1 MALLSWLVYV
11 KPVNIKAMVKVCND
25 YYMIDALAGGEVI
38 RKRKYRRENTMIG
51 YKWYD
56 YNGVEVT
63 DPIEIS
69 RLDGLATKH
78 QRVDEAYDDH
88 AVFMSSTNYVN
99 SVSGIP
105 MDKHMVVVEWRPDS
119 EQCFVTMAHDEGL
132 DGDSYYI
139 VIINTGDKQA
149 TIYTPVDPEDPKDG
163 TSRAVDGDNVSVG
176 GSYVS
181 ISPKQVER
189 IRATFRDGKWYYEL
203 VTKTYPSNT
212 GGIKIGDVDFV
223 TFRYL
228 WESSSGRDL
237 DTMTEALN
245 SNVPT
250 IDNLAVGWS
259 GPGNGDSSVREVLK
273 WGGDNTGSGKEC
285 VWMSVKDLRAKY
297 YDILPEETYF
307 MAYATWFGSKGTG
320 KCSFELV
327 GYKGGTMSQDGYN
340 FINTGGSVVYQ
351 NTYDFICNTSK
362 GASTYKTSYQKVA
375 RITYNKL
382 TNEVYMSI
390 GDAIDQEDNYDKLER
405 EINNIKERLSDVESE
420 LAVVRRIAEG
430 KNAAYIF
437 DTVDAMNE
445 WLAVPE
451 NTAKLRVGDSFWIRE
466 QEVPD
471 YWWDGTQALEQEGP
485 KVDLSPY
492 YTKDEINDIVNN
504 INQKIEN
511 KSTSIIF
518 DTYIQMKSFVDDP
531 TNADKLKE
539 GTILLIRE
547 KNVPD
552 YYYDG
557 AGIVKMEADV
567 EQCLYVT
574 LANKPTESTI
584 SYTQDREVT
593 NFAPG
598 AIARWVDADGNDVF
612 YKLVEIVGGKAK
624 WITLIDT
631 RYGNVTL
638 QSTYDKNYEIVNIVS
653 GSRLQAIN
661 SEKNDIKFVNSAAGN
676 VTVVLNGTVSG
687 GAKKLVSML
696 AVNEVVLTPGAAVS
710 FTRNG
715 DEFVLTELFGV
726 TIFPD
731 LADANR
737 EGEWVMSVGVTG
749 IPILMEVKEM
759 RKWDESIT
767 KELTI
772 DELNE
777 KFPNVDIGF
786 AVVCKTIN
794 KVYEMVNGYK
804 EWMSYDITS
813 IS

>member
-69 RLDGLATKH
+69 RLDGLAIKH

-88 AVFMSSTNYVN
+88 AIFMSSTNYVN

-119 EQCFVTMAHDEGL
+119 EQGFVTMAHDEGL

-139 VIINTGDKQA
+139 VVINAGDKQA

-189 IRATFRDGKWYYEL
+189 IRVTFRDGKWYYEL

-351 NTYDFICNTSK
+351 NTYDFVCHTSK
-362 GASTYKTSYQKVA
+362 GSSTYKTSYEKVA
-375 RITYNKL
+375 RVTYNKL

-420 LAVVRRIAEG
+420 L
-430 KNAAYIF
+430 
-437 DTVDAMNE
+437 
-445 WLAVPE
+445 
-451 NTAKLRVGDSFWIRE
+451 
-466 QEVPD
+466 
-471 YWWDGTQALEQEGP
+471 
-485 KVDLSPY
+485 
-492 YTKDEINDIVNN
+492 
-504 INQKIEN
+504 
-511 KSTSIIF
+511 
-518 DTYIQMKSFVDDP
+518 
-531 TNADKLKE
+531 
-539 GTILLIRE
+539 
-547 KNVPD
+547 
-552 YYYDG
+552 
-557 AGIVKMEADV
+557 VKMEAYV

-574 LANKPTESTI
+574 LTNKPTESTI

-661 SEKNDIKFVNSAAGN
+661 SEKNDIKFVNSATGN

-737 EGEWVMSVGVTG
+737 EGEWVMSVGATG
-749 IPILMEVKEM
+749 KPILMEVKEM

-804 EWMSYDITS
+804 EWVSYDITS

>member
-1 MALLSWLVYV
+1 
-11 KPVNIKAMVKVCND
+11 
-25 YYMIDALAGGEVI
+25 
-38 RKRKYRRENTMIG
+38 
-51 YKWYD
+51 
-56 YNGVEVT
+56 
-63 DPIEIS
+63 
-69 RLDGLATKH
+69 
-78 QRVDEAYDDH
+78 
-88 AVFMSSTNYVN
+88 
-99 SVSGIP
+99 
-105 MDKHMVVVEWRPDS
+105 
-119 EQCFVTMAHDEGL
+119 
-132 DGDSYYI
+132 
-139 VIINTGDKQA
+139 
-149 TIYTPVDPEDPKDG
+149 
-163 TSRAVDGDNVSVG
+163 
-176 GSYVS
+176 
-181 ISPKQVER
+181 
-189 IRATFRDGKWYYEL
+189 
-203 VTKTYPSNT
+203 
-212 GGIKIGDVDFV
+212 
-223 TFRYL
+223 
-228 WESSSGRDL
+228 
-237 DTMTEALN
+237 
-245 SNVPT
+245 
-250 IDNLAVGWS
+250 
-259 GPGNGDSSVREVLK
+259 
-273 WGGDNTGSGKEC
+273 
-285 VWMSVKDLRAKY
+285 MSVKDLRAKY

-351 NTYDFICNTSK
+351 NTYDFVCHTSK
-362 GASTYKTSYQKVA
+362 GSSTYKTSYEKVA
-375 RITYNKL
+375 RVTYNKL

-420 LAVVRRIAEG
+420 LAVV
-430 KNAAYIF
+430 
-437 DTVDAMNE
+437 
-445 WLAVPE
+445 
-451 NTAKLRVGDSFWIRE
+451 
-466 QEVPD
+466 
-471 YWWDGTQALEQEGP
+471 
-485 KVDLSPY
+485 
-492 YTKDEINDIVNN
+492 
-504 INQKIEN
+504 
-511 KSTSIIF
+511 
-518 DTYIQMKSFVDDP
+518 
-531 TNADKLKE
+531 
-539 GTILLIRE
+539 
-547 KNVPD
+547 
-552 YYYDG
+552 
-557 AGIVKMEADV
+557 
-567 EQCLYVT
+567 EQCLYIT

-598 AIARWVDADGNDVF
+598 AIARWIDADGNNVF

-631 RYGNVTL
+631 KYGNVTL

-661 SEKNDIKFVNSAAGN
+661 SEKNDIKFVNSATGN

-737 EGEWVMSVGVTG
+737 EGEWVMSVGATG
-749 IPILMEVKEM
+749 KPILMEVKEM

-804 EWMSYDITS
+804 EWVSYDITS

>member
-1 MALLSWLVYV
+1 
-11 KPVNIKAMVKVCND
+11 MVKVCND
-25 YYMIDALAGGEVI
+25 YFMIDALAGGQVV

-88 AVFMSSTNYVN
+88 AIFMSSTNYVN

-119 EQCFVTMAHDEGL
+119 EQGFVTMAHDEGL

-139 VIINTGDKQA
+139 VVINAGDKQA
-149 TIYTPVDPEDPKDG
+149 AIYTPVDPEDPKDG

-189 IRATFRDGKWYYEL
+189 IRVTFRDGKWYYEL

-420 LAVVRRIAEG
+420 LAVVRRI
-430 KNAAYIF
+430 
-437 DTVDAMNE
+437 
-445 WLAVPE
+445 
-451 NTAKLRVGDSFWIRE
+451 
-466 QEVPD
+466 
-471 YWWDGTQALEQEGP
+471 
-485 KVDLSPY
+485 
-492 YTKDEINDIVNN
+492 
-504 INQKIEN
+504 
-511 KSTSIIF
+511 
-518 DTYIQMKSFVDDP
+518 
-531 TNADKLKE
+531 
-539 GTILLIRE
+539 
-547 KNVPD
+547 
-552 YYYDG
+552 
-557 AGIVKMEADV
+557 V

-574 LANKPTESTI
+574 LTNKPTESTI

-598 AIARWVDADGNDVF
+598 AIARWVDADGNNVF

-661 SEKNDIKFVNSAAGN
+661 SDKDEIKFVNSATGN
-676 VTVVLNGTVSG
+676 VAVVFNATVSG
-687 GAKKLVSML
+687 GAKKLTSLL
-696 AVNEVVLTPGAAVS
+696 AVNEVVLTPGAAAS
-710 FTRNG
+710 FTRTG
-715 DEFVLTELFGV
+715 ETFTLSDLFGV

-731 LADANR
+731 LADSNR

-749 IPILMEVKEM
+749 KPILMEVKEM
-759 RKWDESIT
+759 RKWDESIVR
-767 KELTI
+767 ELTI

-804 EWMSYDITS
+804 EWVSYDITS
-813 IS
+813 IN

>member
-1 MALLSWLVYV
+1 
-11 KPVNIKAMVKVCND
+11 MVKVCND
-25 YYMIDALAGGEVI
+25 YFMIDALAGGQVV

-88 AVFMSSTNYVN
+88 AIFISSTNYVN

-119 EQCFVTMAHDEGL
+119 EQGFVTMAHDEGL

-139 VIINTGDKQA
+139 VVINAGDKQA

-273 WGGDNTGSGKEC
+273 WGGDNTGPGKEC

-351 NTYDFICNTSK
+351 NTYDFVCHTSK
-362 GASTYKTSYQKVA
+362 GSSTYKTSYEKVA
-375 RITYNKL
+375 RVTYNKL

-405 EINNIKERLSDVESE
+405 EINNIKKRLSD
-420 LAVVRRIAEG
+420 
-430 KNAAYIF
+430 
-437 DTVDAMNE
+437 
-445 WLAVPE
+445 
-451 NTAKLRVGDSFWIRE
+451 
-466 QEVPD
+466 
-471 YWWDGTQALEQEGP
+471 
-485 KVDLSPY
+485 
-492 YTKDEINDIVNN
+492 
-504 INQKIEN
+504 
-511 KSTSIIF
+511 
-518 DTYIQMKSFVDDP
+518 
-531 TNADKLKE
+531 
-539 GTILLIRE
+539 
-547 KNVPD
+547 
-552 YYYDG
+552 
-557 AGIVKMEADV
+557 MEADI

-593 NFAPG
+593 NFTPG

-631 RYGNVTL
+631 KYGNVTL

-661 SEKNDIKFVNSAAGN
+661 SEKNDIKFVNSATGN

-737 EGEWVMSVGVTG
+737 EGEWVMSVGITG
-749 IPILMEVKEM
+749 KPILMEVKEM

-767 KELTI
+767 KDLTI

-804 EWMSYDITS
+804 EWVSYDITS

>member
-1 MALLSWLVYV
+1 M
-11 KPVNIKAMVKVCND
+11 AMVKVCND
-25 YYMIDALAGGEVI
+25 YFMIDALAGGQVI

-56 YNGVEVT
+56 YNGVEVS
-63 DPIEIS
+63 DPTEIS

-88 AVFMSSTNYVN
+88 AIFMSSTNYVN

-105 MDKHMVVVEWRPDS
+105 MDKYMVVVEWRPDS
-119 EQCFVTMAHDEGL
+119 EQGFVTMAHDEGL

-163 TSRAVDGDNVSVG
+163 TSRAVDDDNVSVG

-189 IRATFRDGKWYYEL
+189 IRVTFRDGKWYYEL

-212 GGIKIGDVDFV
+212 GGVKIGDVDFV

-297 YDILPEETYF
+297 YDVLPEETYF

-351 NTYDFICNTSK
+351 NTYDFVCHTSK
-362 GASTYKTSYQKVA
+362 GSSTYKTSYEKVA
-375 RITYNKL
+375 RVTYNKL

-420 LAVVRRIAEG
+420 LAVV
-430 KNAAYIF
+430 
-437 DTVDAMNE
+437 
-445 WLAVPE
+445 
-451 NTAKLRVGDSFWIRE
+451 
-466 QEVPD
+466 
-471 YWWDGTQALEQEGP
+471 
-485 KVDLSPY
+485 
-492 YTKDEINDIVNN
+492 
-504 INQKIEN
+504 
-511 KSTSIIF
+511 
-518 DTYIQMKSFVDDP
+518 
-531 TNADKLKE
+531 
-539 GTILLIRE
+539 
-547 KNVPD
+547 
-552 YYYDG
+552 
-557 AGIVKMEADV
+557 
-567 EQCLYVT
+567 EQCLYIT

-598 AIARWVDADGNDVF
+598 AIARWIDADGNNVF

-631 RYGNVTL
+631 KYGNVTL

-661 SEKNDIKFVNSAAGN
+661 SEKNDIKFVNSATGN

-737 EGEWVMSVGVTG
+737 EGEWVMSVGATG
-749 IPILMEVKEM
+749 KPILMEVKEM

-804 EWMSYDITS
+804 EWVSYDITS

>member
-1 MALLSWLVYV
+1 
-11 KPVNIKAMVKVCND
+11 MVKVCND

-88 AVFMSSTNYVN
+88 AIFMSSTNYVN

-119 EQCFVTMAHDEGL
+119 EQGFVTMAHNEGL

-139 VIINTGDKQA
+139 VVINAGDKQA

-189 IRATFRDGKWYYEL
+189 IRVTFRDGKWYYEL

-212 GGIKIGDVDFV
+212 GGVKIGDVDFV

-297 YDILPEETYF
+297 YDVLPEETYF

-351 NTYDFICNTSK
+351 NTYDFVCNTHK
-362 GASTYKTSYQKVA
+362 GAGSYKTSYEKVA

-382 TNEVYMSI
+382 INEVYMSI
-390 GDAIDQEDNYDKLER
+390 GEAIDQEDDYDKLER
-405 EINNIKERLSDVESE
+405 EVDNIKKRLD
-420 LAVVRRIAEG
+420 
-430 KNAAYIF
+430 
-437 DTVDAMNE
+437 
-445 WLAVPE
+445 
-451 NTAKLRVGDSFWIRE
+451 
-466 QEVPD
+466 
-471 YWWDGTQALEQEGP
+471 
-485 KVDLSPY
+485 
-492 YTKDEINDIVNN
+492 DI
-504 INQKIEN
+504 
-511 KSTSIIF
+511 
-518 DTYIQMKSFVDDP
+518 
-531 TNADKLKE
+531 
-539 GTILLIRE
+539 
-547 KNVPD
+547 
-552 YYYDG
+552 
-557 AGIVKMEADV
+557 EADV
-567 EQCLYVT
+567 EQCLYIT

-598 AIARWVDADGNDVF
+598 AIARWIDADGNNVF

-631 RYGNVTL
+631 KYGNVTL

-661 SEKNDIKFVNSAAGN
+661 SEKNDIKFVNSATGN

-737 EGEWVMSVGVTG
+737 EGEWVMSVGVNG
-749 IPILMEVKEM
+749 KPILMEVKEM

-804 EWMSYDITS
+804 EWVSYDITS

>member
-1 MALLSWLVYV
+1 MSNLLIRDV
-11 KPVNIKAMVKVCND
+11 MVRTCND
-25 YYMIDALAGGEVI
+25 YYMIDAMAGGEVI

-56 YNGVEVT
+56 YNGVEVI

-78 QRVDEAYDDH
+78 QRVDEAYDDY
-88 AVFMSSTNYVN
+88 AEFMSSTNYVN

-119 EQCFVTMAHDEGL
+119 EQGFVTMAHDEGL

-139 VIINTGDKQA
+139 VVINTGDKQA
-149 TIYTPVDPEDPKDG
+149 TIYTPVDPEEPKEG
-163 TSRAVDGDNVSVG
+163 ATRAEDDVSVSVG

-181 ISPKQVER
+181 ISPRQVER
-189 IRATFRDGKWYYEL
+189 IRVTFRGGKWYYEL

-228 WESSSGRDL
+228 WDESSGRDL

-250 IDNLAVGWS
+250 IDNLGVGFA
-259 GPGNGDSSVREVLK
+259 GPGNNDDHVRSVLK

-285 VWMSVKDLRAKY
+285 VWMSVKDLRAQY
-297 YDILPEETYF
+297 YDILPEETQF
-307 MAYATWFGSKGTG
+307 IAYSTWFGSKGTG

-405 EINNIKERLSDVESE
+405 EINNIKERLSDVE
-420 LAVVRRIAEG
+420 
-430 KNAAYIF
+430 
-437 DTVDAMNE
+437 
-445 WLAVPE
+445 
-451 NTAKLRVGDSFWIRE
+451 
-466 QEVPD
+466 
-471 YWWDGTQALEQEGP
+471 
-485 KVDLSPY
+485 
-492 YTKDEINDIVNN
+492 
-504 INQKIEN
+504 
-511 KSTSIIF
+511 
-518 DTYIQMKSFVDDP
+518 
-531 TNADKLKE
+531 
-539 GTILLIRE
+539 
-547 KNVPD
+547 
-552 YYYDG
+552 
-557 AGIVKMEADV
+557 ADV

-631 RYGNVTL
+631 KYGNVTL

-661 SEKNDIKFVNSAAGN
+661 SEKNEIKFVNSATGN
-676 VTVVLNGTVSG
+676 VTVVFNATVSG
-687 GAKKLVSML
+687 GAKKLTSLL
-696 AVNEVVLTPGAAVS
+696 AVNEVVLTPGAAAS
-710 FTRNG
+710 FTRTG
-715 DEFVLTELFGV
+715 ETFTLSDLFGV

-731 LADANR
+731 LAGSNR

-749 IPILMEVKEM
+749 KPILMEVKEM
-759 RKWDESIT
+759 RKWDESIVR
-767 KELTI
+767 ELTI

-804 EWMSYDITS
+804 EWVSYDITS

>member
-1 MALLSWLVYV
+1 M
-11 KPVNIKAMVKVCND
+11 AMVKVCND
-25 YYMIDALAGGEVI
+25 YFMIDALAGGEVI

-119 EQCFVTMAHDEGL
+119 EQGFVTMAHNEGL

-163 TSRAVDGDNVSVG
+163 TSRAVDSDNISVG

-189 IRATFRDGKWYYEL
+189 IRVTFRDGKWYYEL

-212 GGIKIGDVDFV
+212 GGIKIGDVDYV

-485 KVDLSPY
+485 KVDLS
-492 YTKDEINDIVNN
+492 
-504 INQKIEN
+504 
-511 KSTSIIF
+511 
-518 DTYIQMKSFVDDP
+518 
-531 TNADKLKE
+531 
-539 GTILLIRE
+539 
-547 KNVPD
+547 
-552 YYYDG
+552 
-557 AGIVKMEADV
+557 
-567 EQCLYVT
+567 
-574 LANKPTESTI
+574 
-584 SYTQDREVT
+584 SY
-593 NFAPG
+593 
-598 AIARWVDADGNDVF
+598 
-612 YKLVEIVGGKAK
+612 
-624 WITLIDT
+624 
-631 RYGNVTL
+631 
-638 QSTYDKNYEIVNIVS
+638 
-653 GSRLQAIN
+653 
-661 SEKNDIKFVNSAAGN
+661 
-676 VTVVLNGTVSG
+676 
-687 GAKKLVSML
+687 
-696 AVNEVVLTPGAAVS
+696 
-710 FTRNG
+710 
-715 DEFVLTELFGV
+715 
-726 TIFPD
+726 
-731 LADANR
+731 
-737 EGEWVMSVGVTG
+737 
-749 IPILMEVKEM
+749 
-759 RKWDESIT
+759 
-767 KELTI
+767 
-772 DELNE
+772 
-777 KFPNVDIGF
+777 
-786 AVVCKTIN
+786 
-794 KVYEMVNGYK
+794 
-804 EWMSYDITS
+804 
-813 IS
+813 

>member
-11 KPVNIKAMVKVCND
+11 KPVNIKVMVKVCND

-88 AVFMSSTNYVN
+88 AIFMSSTNYVN

-119 EQCFVTMAHDEGL
+119 EQGFVTMAHNEGL

-139 VIINTGDKQA
+139 VVINAGDKQA

-307 MAYATWFGSKGTG
+307 MTYATWFGSKGTG

-351 NTYDFICNTSK
+351 NTYDFVCHTSK
-362 GASTYKTSYQKVA
+362 GSSTYKTSYEKVA
-375 RITYNKL
+375 RVTYNKL

-405 EINNIKERLSDVESE
+405 EINNIKERLSDV
-420 LAVVRRIAEG
+420 
-430 KNAAYIF
+430 
-437 DTVDAMNE
+437 
-445 WLAVPE
+445 
-451 NTAKLRVGDSFWIRE
+451 
-466 QEVPD
+466 
-471 YWWDGTQALEQEGP
+471 
-485 KVDLSPY
+485 
-492 YTKDEINDIVNN
+492 
-504 INQKIEN
+504 
-511 KSTSIIF
+511 
-518 DTYIQMKSFVDDP
+518 
-531 TNADKLKE
+531 
-539 GTILLIRE
+539 
-547 KNVPD
+547 
-552 YYYDG
+552 
-557 AGIVKMEADV
+557 EADV

-631 RYGNVTL
+631 KYGNVTL

-661 SEKNDIKFVNSAAGN
+661 SDKDEIKFVNSATDN
-676 VTVVLNGTVSG
+676 VTVVFNATVSG
-687 GAKKLVSML
+687 GAKKLTSLL
-696 AVNEVVLTPGAAVS
+696 AVNEVVLTPGAAAS
-710 FTRNG
+710 FTRTG
-715 DEFVLTELFGV
+715 ETFTLSDLFGV

-731 LADANR
+731 LADSNR

-749 IPILMEVKEM
+749 KPILMEVKEM

-804 EWMSYDITS
+804 EWVSYDITS
-813 IS
+813 IN

>member
-1 MALLSWLVYV
+1 
-11 KPVNIKAMVKVCND
+11 MVKVCND
-25 YYMIDALAGGEVI
+25 YFMIDALAGGQVV

-88 AVFMSSTNYVN
+88 AIFMSSTNYVN

-119 EQCFVTMAHDEGL
+119 EQGFVTMAHDEGL

-139 VIINTGDKQA
+139 VVINAGDKQA

-273 WGGDNTGSGKEC
+273 WGGDNTGSCKEC

-351 NTYDFICNTSK
+351 NTYDFVCHTSK
-362 GASTYKTSYQKVA
+362 GSSTYKTSYEKVA
-375 RITYNKL
+375 RVTYNKL

-405 EINNIKERLSDVESE
+405 EINNIKER
-420 LAVVRRIAEG
+420 
-430 KNAAYIF
+430 
-437 DTVDAMNE
+437 
-445 WLAVPE
+445 
-451 NTAKLRVGDSFWIRE
+451 
-466 QEVPD
+466 
-471 YWWDGTQALEQEGP
+471 
-485 KVDLSPY
+485 
-492 YTKDEINDIVNN
+492 
-504 INQKIEN
+504 
-511 KSTSIIF
+511 
-518 DTYIQMKSFVDDP
+518 
-531 TNADKLKE
+531 
-539 GTILLIRE
+539 
-547 KNVPD
+547 
-552 YYYDG
+552 
-557 AGIVKMEADV
+557 IVKMEADV
-567 EQCLYVT
+567 QQCLYVT

-631 RYGNVTL
+631 KYGNVTL

-661 SEKNDIKFVNSAAGN
+661 SEKNDIKFVNSATGN

-687 GAKKLVSML
+687 RAKKLVSML

-737 EGEWVMSVGVTG
+737 EGEWVMSVGITG
-749 IPILMEVKEM
+749 KPILMEVKEM

-804 EWMSYDITS
+804 EWVSYDITS

>member
-1 MALLSWLVYV
+1 
-11 KPVNIKAMVKVCND
+11 MVKVCND
-25 YYMIDALAGGEVI
+25 YFMIDALAGGQVV

-88 AVFMSSTNYVN
+88 AIFMSSTNYVN

-119 EQCFVTMAHDEGL
+119 EQGFVTMAHDEGL

-139 VIINTGDKQA
+139 VVINAGDKQA
-149 TIYTPVDPEDPKDG
+149 TIYTPVAPEDPKDG

-212 GGIKIGDVDFV
+212 GGIKIGDVDYV

-228 WESSSGRDL
+228 WDESSGRDL

-250 IDNLAVGWS
+250 IDNLGVGYN
-259 GPGNGDSSVREVLK
+259 GPGNGDESVRSVLK

-285 VWMSVKDLRAKY
+285 VWMSVKDLRAQY
-297 YDILPEETYF
+297 YSTLPDETRF
-307 MAYATWFGSKGTG
+307 MAYATWFASIGTG

-351 NTYDFICNTSK
+351 NTYDFVCHTSK
-362 GASTYKTSYQKVA
+362 GSSTYKTSYEKVA
-375 RITYNKL
+375 RVTYNKL

-405 EINNIKERLSDVESE
+405 EINNIKER
-420 LAVVRRIAEG
+420 
-430 KNAAYIF
+430 
-437 DTVDAMNE
+437 
-445 WLAVPE
+445 
-451 NTAKLRVGDSFWIRE
+451 
-466 QEVPD
+466 
-471 YWWDGTQALEQEGP
+471 
-485 KVDLSPY
+485 
-492 YTKDEINDIVNN
+492 
-504 INQKIEN
+504 
-511 KSTSIIF
+511 
-518 DTYIQMKSFVDDP
+518 
-531 TNADKLKE
+531 
-539 GTILLIRE
+539 
-547 KNVPD
+547 
-552 YYYDG
+552 
-557 AGIVKMEADV
+557 IVKMEADIQ
-567 EQCLYVT
+567 QCLYVT

-593 NFAPG
+593 NFVPG

-631 RYGNVTL
+631 KYGNVTL

-661 SEKNDIKFVNSAAGN
+661 SEKNDIKFVNSATGN

-687 GAKKLVSML
+687 GAKKLTSLL

-737 EGEWVMSVGVTG
+737 EGEWVMSVGITG
-749 IPILMEVKEM
+749 KPILMEVKEM

-804 EWMSYDITS
+804 EWVSYDITS
-813 IS
+813 IN

>member
-11 KPVNIKAMVKVCND
+11 KPVNIKVMVKVCND

-88 AVFMSSTNYVN
+88 AIFMSSTNYVN

-119 EQCFVTMAHDEGL
+119 EQGFVTMAHNEGL

-139 VIINTGDKQA
+139 VVINAGDKQA

-212 GGIKIGDVDFV
+212 GGIKIGDVDYV

-228 WESSSGRDL
+228 WDESSGRDL

-250 IDNLAVGWS
+250 IDNLGVGYN
-259 GPGNGDSSVREVLK
+259 GPGNDDESVRSVLK
-273 WGGDNTGSGKEC
+273 WGGDNTGPGKEC
-285 VWMSVKDLRAKY
+285 VWMSVKDLRAQY
-297 YDILPEETYF
+297 YSTLPDETQF
-307 MAYATWFGSKGTG
+307 MAYATWFASIGTG

-351 NTYDFICNTSK
+351 NTYDFVCHTSK
-362 GASTYKTSYQKVA
+362 GSSTYKTSYEKVA
-375 RITYNKL
+375 RVTYNKL

-405 EINNIKERLSDVESE
+405 EINNIKER
-420 LAVVRRIAEG
+420 
-430 KNAAYIF
+430 
-437 DTVDAMNE
+437 
-445 WLAVPE
+445 
-451 NTAKLRVGDSFWIRE
+451 
-466 QEVPD
+466 
-471 YWWDGTQALEQEGP
+471 
-485 KVDLSPY
+485 
-492 YTKDEINDIVNN
+492 
-504 INQKIEN
+504 
-511 KSTSIIF
+511 
-518 DTYIQMKSFVDDP
+518 
-531 TNADKLKE
+531 
-539 GTILLIRE
+539 
-547 KNVPD
+547 
-552 YYYDG
+552 
-557 AGIVKMEADV
+557 IVKMEADV
-567 EQCLYVT
+567 QQCLYVT

-631 RYGNVTL
+631 KYGNVTL

-661 SEKNDIKFVNSAAGN
+661 SEKNDIKFVNSATGN

-749 IPILMEVKEM
+749 KPILMEVKEM

-804 EWMSYDITS
+804 EWVSYDITS

>member
-119 EQCFVTMAHDEGL
+119 EQGFVTMAHDEGL

-149 TIYTPVDPEDPKDG
+149 TIYTPVDPEDPKDR

-189 IRATFRDGKWYYEL
+189 IRVTFRDGKWYYEL

-351 NTYDFICNTSK
+351 NTYDFVCHTSK
-362 GASTYKTSYQKVA
+362 GSSTYKTSYEKVA
-375 RITYNKL
+375 RVTYNKL

-390 GDAIDQEDNYDKLER
+390 GDAIDQEDNYDRLER
-405 EINNIKERLSDVESE
+405 EINNIKERLSD
-420 LAVVRRIAEG
+420 
-430 KNAAYIF
+430 
-437 DTVDAMNE
+437 
-445 WLAVPE
+445 
-451 NTAKLRVGDSFWIRE
+451 
-466 QEVPD
+466 
-471 YWWDGTQALEQEGP
+471 
-485 KVDLSPY
+485 
-492 YTKDEINDIVNN
+492 
-504 INQKIEN
+504 
-511 KSTSIIF
+511 
-518 DTYIQMKSFVDDP
+518 
-531 TNADKLKE
+531 
-539 GTILLIRE
+539 
-547 KNVPD
+547 
-552 YYYDG
+552 
-557 AGIVKMEADV
+557 MEADV
-567 EQCLYVT
+567 EQCLYIT

-598 AIARWVDADGNDVF
+598 AIARWIDADGNNVF

-631 RYGNVTL
+631 KYGNVTL

-661 SEKNDIKFVNSAAGN
+661 SDKDEIKFVNSATGN
-676 VTVVLNGTVSG
+676 VTVVFNATVSG
-687 GAKKLVSML
+687 GVKKLTSLL
-696 AVNEVVLTPGAAVS
+696 AVNEVVLTPGAAAS
-710 FTRNG
+710 FTRTG
-715 DEFVLTELFGV
+715 ETFTLSDLFGV

-731 LADANR
+731 LADSNR

-749 IPILMEVKEM
+749 KPILMEVKEM

-804 EWMSYDITS
+804 EWVSYDITS
-813 IS
+813 IN

>member
-1 MALLSWLVYV
+1 
-11 KPVNIKAMVKVCND
+11 MVKVCND
-25 YYMIDALAGGEVI
+25 YFMIDALAGGQVV

-88 AVFMSSTNYVN
+88 AIFMSSTNYVN

-119 EQCFVTMAHDEGL
+119 EQGFVTMAHDEGL

-139 VIINTGDKQA
+139 VVINAGDKQA

-351 NTYDFICNTSK
+351 NTYDFVCHTSK
-362 GASTYKTSYQKVA
+362 GSSTYKTSYEKVA
-375 RITYNKL
+375 RVTYNKL

-405 EINNIKERLSDVESE
+405 EINNIKER
-420 LAVVRRIAEG
+420 
-430 KNAAYIF
+430 
-437 DTVDAMNE
+437 
-445 WLAVPE
+445 
-451 NTAKLRVGDSFWIRE
+451 
-466 QEVPD
+466 
-471 YWWDGTQALEQEGP
+471 
-485 KVDLSPY
+485 
-492 YTKDEINDIVNN
+492 
-504 INQKIEN
+504 
-511 KSTSIIF
+511 
-518 DTYIQMKSFVDDP
+518 
-531 TNADKLKE
+531 
-539 GTILLIRE
+539 
-547 KNVPD
+547 
-552 YYYDG
+552 
-557 AGIVKMEADV
+557 IVKMEADV
-567 EQCLYVT
+567 QQCLYVT

-631 RYGNVTL
+631 KYGNVTL

-661 SEKNDIKFVNSAAGN
+661 SEKNDIKFVNSATGN

-737 EGEWVMSVGVTG
+737 EGEWVMSVGITG
-749 IPILMEVKEM
+749 KPILMEVKEM

-804 EWMSYDITS
+804 EWVSYDINS

>member
-1 MALLSWLVYV
+1 
-11 KPVNIKAMVKVCND
+11 MVKVCND

-88 AVFMSSTNYVN
+88 AIFMSSTNYVN

-119 EQCFVTMAHDEGL
+119 EQGFVTMAHNEGL

-139 VIINTGDKQA
+139 VVINAGDKQA

-351 NTYDFICNTSK
+351 NTYDFVCHTSK
-362 GASTYKTSYQKVA
+362 GSSTYKTSYEKVA
-375 RITYNKL
+375 RVTYNKL

-405 EINNIKERLSDVESE
+405 EINNIKER
-420 LAVVRRIAEG
+420 
-430 KNAAYIF
+430 
-437 DTVDAMNE
+437 
-445 WLAVPE
+445 
-451 NTAKLRVGDSFWIRE
+451 
-466 QEVPD
+466 
-471 YWWDGTQALEQEGP
+471 
-485 KVDLSPY
+485 
-492 YTKDEINDIVNN
+492 
-504 INQKIEN
+504 
-511 KSTSIIF
+511 
-518 DTYIQMKSFVDDP
+518 
-531 TNADKLKE
+531 
-539 GTILLIRE
+539 
-547 KNVPD
+547 
-552 YYYDG
+552 
-557 AGIVKMEADV
+557 IVKMEADV
-567 EQCLYVT
+567 QQCLYVT

-631 RYGNVTL
+631 KYGNVTL

-661 SEKNDIKFVNSAAGN
+661 SEKNDVKFVNSATDN

-687 GAKKLVSML
+687 RAKKLVSML

-737 EGEWVMSVGVTG
+737 EGEWVMSVGITG
-749 IPILMEVKEM
+749 KPILMEVKEM

-804 EWMSYDITS
+804 EWVSYDITS
-813 IS
+813 IN

>member
-1 MALLSWLVYV
+1 
-11 KPVNIKAMVKVCND
+11 MVKVCND
-25 YYMIDALAGGEVI
+25 YFMIDALAGGQVV

-88 AVFMSSTNYVN
+88 AIFMSSTNYVN

-119 EQCFVTMAHDEGL
+119 EQGFVTMAHDEGL

-139 VIINTGDKQA
+139 VVINAGDKQA

-351 NTYDFICNTSK
+351 NTYDFVCHTSK
-362 GASTYKTSYQKVA
+362 GSSTYKTSYEKVA
-375 RITYNKL
+375 RVTYNKL

-420 LAVVRRIAEG
+420 LAVV
-430 KNAAYIF
+430 K
-437 DTVDAMNE
+437 
-445 WLAVPE
+445 
-451 NTAKLRVGDSFWIRE
+451 
-466 QEVPD
+466 
-471 YWWDGTQALEQEGP
+471 
-485 KVDLSPY
+485 
-492 YTKDEINDIVNN
+492 
-504 INQKIEN
+504 
-511 KSTSIIF
+511 
-518 DTYIQMKSFVDDP
+518 
-531 TNADKLKE
+531 
-539 GTILLIRE
+539 
-547 KNVPD
+547 
-552 YYYDG
+552 
-557 AGIVKMEADV
+557 ADV
-567 EQCLYVT
+567 QQCLYVT

-584 SYTQDREVT
+584 SYTQDREVI

-631 RYGNVTL
+631 KYGNVTL

-661 SEKNDIKFVNSAAGN
+661 SEKNDIKFVNSATGN

-687 GAKKLVSML
+687 GAKKLTSLL

-749 IPILMEVKEM
+749 KPILMEVKEM
-759 RKWDESIT
+759 RKWNESIT

-804 EWMSYDITS
+804 EWVSYDITS

>member
-1 MALLSWLVYV
+1 
-11 KPVNIKAMVKVCND
+11 MVKVCND
-25 YYMIDALAGGEVI
+25 YFMIDALAGGQVV

-88 AVFMSSTNYVN
+88 AIFMSSTNYVN

-119 EQCFVTMAHDEGL
+119 EQGFVTMAHDEGL

-139 VIINTGDKQA
+139 VVINTGDKQA

-189 IRATFRDGKWYYEL
+189 IRVTFRDGKWYYEL

-351 NTYDFICNTSK
+351 NTYDFVCHTSK
-362 GASTYKTSYQKVA
+362 GSSTYKTSYEKVA
-375 RITYNKL
+375 RVTYNKL

-405 EINNIKERLSDVESE
+405 EINNIKER
-420 LAVVRRIAEG
+420 
-430 KNAAYIF
+430 
-437 DTVDAMNE
+437 
-445 WLAVPE
+445 
-451 NTAKLRVGDSFWIRE
+451 
-466 QEVPD
+466 
-471 YWWDGTQALEQEGP
+471 
-485 KVDLSPY
+485 
-492 YTKDEINDIVNN
+492 
-504 INQKIEN
+504 
-511 KSTSIIF
+511 
-518 DTYIQMKSFVDDP
+518 
-531 TNADKLKE
+531 
-539 GTILLIRE
+539 
-547 KNVPD
+547 
-552 YYYDG
+552 
-557 AGIVKMEADV
+557 IVKMEADV
-567 EQCLYVT
+567 QQCLYVT
-574 LANKPTESTI
+574 LANKPTESTV

-612 YKLVEIVGGKAK
+612 YKLVEVVGGKAK

-631 RYGNVTL
+631 KYGNVTL

-661 SEKNDIKFVNSAAGN
+661 SDKDEIKFVNSATGN
-676 VTVVLNGTVSG
+676 VTVVFNATVSG
-687 GAKKLVSML
+687 GVKKLTSLL
-696 AVNEVVLTPGAAVS
+696 AVNEVVLTPGAAAS
-710 FTRNG
+710 FTRTG
-715 DEFVLTELFGV
+715 ETFTLSDLFGV

-731 LADANR
+731 LADSNR

-749 IPILMEVKEM
+749 KPILMEVKEM
-759 RKWDESIT
+759 RKWDESIVR
-767 KELTI
+767 ELTI

-804 EWMSYDITS
+804 EWVSYDITS

>member
-1 MALLSWLVYV
+1 
-11 KPVNIKAMVKVCND
+11 MVKVCND
-25 YYMIDALAGGEVI
+25 YFMIDALAGGQVV

-88 AVFMSSTNYVN
+88 AIFMSSTNYVN

-119 EQCFVTMAHDEGL
+119 EQGFVTMAHDEGL

-139 VIINTGDKQA
+139 VVINAGDKQA

-351 NTYDFICNTSK
+351 NTYDFVCHTSK
-362 GASTYKTSYQKVA
+362 GSSTYKTSYEKVA
-375 RITYNKL
+375 RVTYNKL

-420 LAVVRRIAEG
+420 LAVV
-430 KNAAYIF
+430 K
-437 DTVDAMNE
+437 
-445 WLAVPE
+445 
-451 NTAKLRVGDSFWIRE
+451 
-466 QEVPD
+466 
-471 YWWDGTQALEQEGP
+471 
-485 KVDLSPY
+485 
-492 YTKDEINDIVNN
+492 
-504 INQKIEN
+504 
-511 KSTSIIF
+511 
-518 DTYIQMKSFVDDP
+518 
-531 TNADKLKE
+531 
-539 GTILLIRE
+539 
-547 KNVPD
+547 
-552 YYYDG
+552 
-557 AGIVKMEADV
+557 ADV
-567 EQCLYVT
+567 QQCLYVT

-584 SYTQDREVT
+584 SYTQDREVI

-631 RYGNVTL
+631 KYGNVTL

-661 SEKNDIKFVNSAAGN
+661 SEKNDIKFVNSATGN

-731 LADANR
+731 LVDANR
-737 EGEWVMSVGVTG
+737 EGEWVMSVGITG
-749 IPILMEVKEM
+749 KPILMEVKEM

-767 KELTI
+767 KDLTI

-804 EWMSYDITS
+804 EWVSYDITS

>member
-1 MALLSWLVYV
+1 
-11 KPVNIKAMVKVCND
+11 MVKVCND
-25 YYMIDALAGGEVI
+25 YFMIDALAGGQVV

-88 AVFMSSTNYVN
+88 AIFMSSTNYVN

-119 EQCFVTMAHDEGL
+119 EQGFVTMAHDEGL

-139 VIINTGDKQA
+139 VVINAGDKQA

-273 WGGDNTGSGKEC
+273 WGGDSTGSGKEC

-351 NTYDFICNTSK
+351 NTYDFVCHTSK
-362 GASTYKTSYQKVA
+362 GSSTYKTSYEKVA
-375 RITYNKL
+375 RVTYNKL

-405 EINNIKERLSDVESE
+405 EINNIKER
-420 LAVVRRIAEG
+420 
-430 KNAAYIF
+430 
-437 DTVDAMNE
+437 
-445 WLAVPE
+445 
-451 NTAKLRVGDSFWIRE
+451 
-466 QEVPD
+466 
-471 YWWDGTQALEQEGP
+471 
-485 KVDLSPY
+485 
-492 YTKDEINDIVNN
+492 
-504 INQKIEN
+504 
-511 KSTSIIF
+511 
-518 DTYIQMKSFVDDP
+518 
-531 TNADKLKE
+531 
-539 GTILLIRE
+539 
-547 KNVPD
+547 
-552 YYYDG
+552 
-557 AGIVKMEADV
+557 IVKMEADV
-567 EQCLYVT
+567 QQCLYVT

-631 RYGNVTL
+631 KYGNVTL

-661 SEKNDIKFVNSAAGN
+661 SEKNDIKFVNSATGN

-687 GAKKLVSML
+687 RAKKLVSML
-696 AVNEVVLTPGAAVS
+696 AVNEVVLTPGASVS

-737 EGEWVMSVGVTG
+737 EGEWVMSVGITG
-749 IPILMEVKEM
+749 KPILMEVKEM

-767 KELTI
+767 KDLTI

-804 EWMSYDITS
+804 EWVSYDITS

>member
-1 MALLSWLVYV
+1 
-11 KPVNIKAMVKVCND
+11 MVKVCND
-25 YYMIDALAGGEVI
+25 YFMIDALAGGQVV

-88 AVFMSSTNYVN
+88 AIFMSSTNYVN

-119 EQCFVTMAHDEGL
+119 EQGFVTMAHDEGL

-139 VIINTGDKQA
+139 VVINAGDKQA

-237 DTMTEALN
+237 GTMTEALN

-327 GYKGGTMSQDGYN
+327 GYKGGMMSQDGYN

-351 NTYDFICNTSK
+351 NTYDFVCHTSK
-362 GASTYKTSYQKVA
+362 GSSTYKTSYEKVA
-375 RITYNKL
+375 RVTYNKL

-420 LAVVRRIAEG
+420 LAVVRRI
-430 KNAAYIF
+430 
-437 DTVDAMNE
+437 
-445 WLAVPE
+445 
-451 NTAKLRVGDSFWIRE
+451 
-466 QEVPD
+466 
-471 YWWDGTQALEQEGP
+471 
-485 KVDLSPY
+485 
-492 YTKDEINDIVNN
+492 
-504 INQKIEN
+504 
-511 KSTSIIF
+511 
-518 DTYIQMKSFVDDP
+518 
-531 TNADKLKE
+531 
-539 GTILLIRE
+539 
-547 KNVPD
+547 
-552 YYYDG
+552 
-557 AGIVKMEADV
+557 DV
-567 EQCLYVT
+567 QQCLYVT

-631 RYGNVTL
+631 KYGNVTL

-661 SEKNDIKFVNSAAGN
+661 SEKNDIKFVNSATGN

-687 GAKKLVSML
+687 GAKRLVSML

-737 EGEWVMSVGVTG
+737 EGEWVMSVGATG
-749 IPILMEVKEM
+749 KPILMEVKEM
-759 RKWDESIT
+759 RKWDESIVR
-767 KELTI
+767 ELTI

-777 KFPNVDIGF
+777 KFPNADIGF

-804 EWMSYDITS
+804 EWVSYDITS

>member
-1 MALLSWLVYV
+1 
-11 KPVNIKAMVKVCND
+11 MVKVCND
-25 YYMIDALAGGEVI
+25 YFMIDALAGGQVV

-56 YNGVEVT
+56 YNGVEAT

-88 AVFMSSTNYVN
+88 AIFMSSTNYVN

-119 EQCFVTMAHDEGL
+119 EQGFVTMAHDEGL

-139 VIINTGDKQA
+139 VVINAGDKQA

-351 NTYDFICNTSK
+351 NTYDFVCHTSK
-362 GASTYKTSYQKVA
+362 GSSTYKTSYEKVA
-375 RITYNKL
+375 RVTYNKL

-420 LAVVRRIAEG
+420 LAVV
-430 KNAAYIF
+430 
-437 DTVDAMNE
+437 
-445 WLAVPE
+445 
-451 NTAKLRVGDSFWIRE
+451 
-466 QEVPD
+466 
-471 YWWDGTQALEQEGP
+471 
-485 KVDLSPY
+485 
-492 YTKDEINDIVNN
+492 
-504 INQKIEN
+504 
-511 KSTSIIF
+511 
-518 DTYIQMKSFVDDP
+518 
-531 TNADKLKE
+531 
-539 GTILLIRE
+539 
-547 KNVPD
+547 
-552 YYYDG
+552 
-557 AGIVKMEADV
+557 
-567 EQCLYVT
+567 EQCLYIT

-598 AIARWVDADGNDVF
+598 AIARWIDADGNNVF

-631 RYGNVTL
+631 KYGNVTL

-661 SEKNDIKFVNSAAGN
+661 SEKNDIKFVNSATGN

-749 IPILMEVKEM
+749 KPILMEVKEM

-804 EWMSYDITS
+804 EWVSYDITS

>member
-119 EQCFVTMAHDEGL
+119 EQGFVTMAHDEGL

-139 VIINTGDKQA
+139 VVINAGDKQA

-163 TSRAVDGDNVSVG
+163 TSRSVDGDNVSVG

-228 WESSSGRDL
+228 WESSSGRGL

-375 RITYNKL
+375 CITYNKL

-471 YWWDGTQALEQEGP
+471 YWWDGTQALE
-485 KVDLSPY
+485 
-492 YTKDEINDIVNN
+492 
-504 INQKIEN
+504 
-511 KSTSIIF
+511 
-518 DTYIQMKSFVDDP
+518 
-531 TNADKLKE
+531 
-539 GTILLIRE
+539 
-547 KNVPD
+547 
-552 YYYDG
+552 
-557 AGIVKMEADV
+557 
-567 EQCLYVT
+567 
-574 LANKPTESTI
+574 
-584 SYTQDREVT
+584 REVT

-631 RYGNVTL
+631 KYGNVTL

-661 SEKNDIKFVNSAAGN
+661 SEKNDIKFVNSATGN

-737 EGEWVMSVGVTG
+737 EGEWVMSVGITG
-749 IPILMEVKEM
+749 KPILMEVKEM

-804 EWMSYDITS
+804 EWVSYDITS

>member
-1 MALLSWLVYV
+1 M
-11 KPVNIKAMVKVCND
+11 AMVKVCND
-25 YYMIDALAGGEVI
+25 YFMIDALAGGQVI
-38 RKRKYRRENTMIG
+38 RKRKYRRKNTMIG

-56 YNGVEVT
+56 YNGVEVS
-63 DPIEIS
+63 DPTEIS

-88 AVFMSSTNYVN
+88 AIFMSSTNYVN

-119 EQCFVTMAHDEGL
+119 EQGFVTMAHDEGL

-139 VIINTGDKQA
+139 VVINAGDKQA

-351 NTYDFICNTSK
+351 NTYDFVCHTSK
-362 GASTYKTSYQKVA
+362 GSSTYKTSYEKVA
-375 RITYNKL
+375 RVTYNKL

-405 EINNIKERLSDVESE
+405 EINNTKERLSDV
-420 LAVVRRIAEG
+420 
-430 KNAAYIF
+430 
-437 DTVDAMNE
+437 
-445 WLAVPE
+445 
-451 NTAKLRVGDSFWIRE
+451 
-466 QEVPD
+466 
-471 YWWDGTQALEQEGP
+471 
-485 KVDLSPY
+485 
-492 YTKDEINDIVNN
+492 
-504 INQKIEN
+504 
-511 KSTSIIF
+511 
-518 DTYIQMKSFVDDP
+518 
-531 TNADKLKE
+531 
-539 GTILLIRE
+539 
-547 KNVPD
+547 
-552 YYYDG
+552 
-557 AGIVKMEADV
+557 EADV
-567 EQCLYVT
+567 EQCLYIT

-598 AIARWVDADGNDVF
+598 AIARWIDADGNNVF

-631 RYGNVTL
+631 KYGNVTL

-661 SEKNDIKFVNSAAGN
+661 SEKNDIKFVNSATGN

-749 IPILMEVKEM
+749 KPILMEVKEM

-804 EWMSYDITS
+804 EWVSYDITS

>member
-11 KPVNIKAMVKVCND
+11 KPVNIKVMVKVCND

-88 AVFMSSTNYVN
+88 AIFMSSTNYVN

-119 EQCFVTMAHDEGL
+119 EQGFVTMAHDEGL

-212 GGIKIGDVDFV
+212 GGIKIGDVDYV

-228 WESSSGRDL
+228 WDESSGRDL

-250 IDNLAVGWS
+250 IDNLGVGYN
-259 GPGNGDSSVREVLK
+259 GPGNGDESVRSVLK
-273 WGGDNTGSGKEC
+273 WGGDNTGPGKEC
-285 VWMSVKDLRAKY
+285 VWMSVKDLRAQY
-297 YDILPEETYF
+297 YSTLPDETQF
-307 MAYATWFGSKGTG
+307 MAYATWFASIGTG

-351 NTYDFICNTSK
+351 NTYDFVCHTSK
-362 GASTYKTSYQKVA
+362 GSSTYKTSYEKVA
-375 RITYNKL
+375 RVTYNKL

-420 LAVVRRIAEG
+420 LAVV
-430 KNAAYIF
+430 
-437 DTVDAMNE
+437 
-445 WLAVPE
+445 
-451 NTAKLRVGDSFWIRE
+451 
-466 QEVPD
+466 Q
-471 YWWDGTQALEQEGP
+471 
-485 KVDLSPY
+485 
-492 YTKDEINDIVNN
+492 
-504 INQKIEN
+504 
-511 KSTSIIF
+511 
-518 DTYIQMKSFVDDP
+518 
-531 TNADKLKE
+531 
-539 GTILLIRE
+539 
-547 KNVPD
+547 
-552 YYYDG
+552 
-557 AGIVKMEADV
+557 
-567 EQCLYVT
+567 QCLYVT

-584 SYTQDREVT
+584 SYTQDREVI
-593 NFAPG
+593 NFVPG
-598 AIARWVDADGNDVF
+598 AIARWVDADGNNVF

-661 SEKNDIKFVNSAAGN
+661 SDKDEIKFVNSATGN
-676 VTVVLNGTVSG
+676 VTVVFNATVSG

-715 DEFVLTELFGV
+715 DGFVLTELFGV

-749 IPILMEVKEM
+749 KPILMEVKEM

-794 KVYEMVNGYK
+794 KVYEKVNGYK
-804 EWMSYDITS
+804 EWVSYDITS

>member
-1 MALLSWLVYV
+1 
-11 KPVNIKAMVKVCND
+11 MVKVCND
-25 YYMIDALAGGEVI
+25 YFMIDALAGGEVI

-88 AVFMSSTNYVN
+88 AIFMSSTNYVN

-119 EQCFVTMAHDEGL
+119 EQGFVTMAHNEGL

-139 VIINTGDKQA
+139 VVINTGDKQA

-181 ISPKQVER
+181 ISPKQVES
-189 IRATFRDGKWYYEL
+189 IRVTFRDGKWYYEL

-351 NTYDFICNTSK
+351 NTYDFVCHTSK
-362 GASTYKTSYQKVA
+362 GSSTYKTSYEKVA
-375 RITYNKL
+375 RVTYNKL

-420 LAVVRRIAEG
+420 LA
-430 KNAAYIF
+430 
-437 DTVDAMNE
+437 
-445 WLAVPE
+445 
-451 NTAKLRVGDSFWIRE
+451 
-466 QEVPD
+466 
-471 YWWDGTQALEQEGP
+471 
-485 KVDLSPY
+485 
-492 YTKDEINDIVNN
+492 
-504 INQKIEN
+504 
-511 KSTSIIF
+511 
-518 DTYIQMKSFVDDP
+518 
-531 TNADKLKE
+531 
-539 GTILLIRE
+539 
-547 KNVPD
+547 
-552 YYYDG
+552 
-557 AGIVKMEADV
+557 KMEADV

-574 LANKPTESTI
+574 LSNKPTESTI

-598 AIARWVDADGNDVF
+598 AIARWVDSDGNDVF

-631 RYGNVTL
+631 KYGNVTL

-661 SEKNDIKFVNSAAGN
+661 SEKNDIKFVNSATGN
-676 VTVVLNGTVSG
+676 VTVVLNGIVSG

-737 EGEWVMSVGVTG
+737 EGEWVMSVGATG
-749 IPILMEVKEM
+749 KPILMEVKEM

-804 EWMSYDITS
+804 EWVSYDITS

>member
-1 MALLSWLVYV
+1 
-11 KPVNIKAMVKVCND
+11 MVKVCND
-25 YYMIDALAGGEVI
+25 YFMIDALAGGQVV

-88 AVFMSSTNYVN
+88 AIFMSSTNYVN

-119 EQCFVTMAHDEGL
+119 EQGFVTMAHDEGL

-139 VIINTGDKQA
+139 VVINAGDKQA

-351 NTYDFICNTSK
+351 NTYDFVCHTSK
-362 GASTYKTSYQKVA
+362 GSSTYKTSYEKVA
-375 RITYNKL
+375 RVTYNKL

-405 EINNIKERLSDVESE
+405 EINNIKER
-420 LAVVRRIAEG
+420 
-430 KNAAYIF
+430 
-437 DTVDAMNE
+437 
-445 WLAVPE
+445 
-451 NTAKLRVGDSFWIRE
+451 
-466 QEVPD
+466 
-471 YWWDGTQALEQEGP
+471 
-485 KVDLSPY
+485 
-492 YTKDEINDIVNN
+492 
-504 INQKIEN
+504 
-511 KSTSIIF
+511 
-518 DTYIQMKSFVDDP
+518 
-531 TNADKLKE
+531 
-539 GTILLIRE
+539 
-547 KNVPD
+547 
-552 YYYDG
+552 
-557 AGIVKMEADV
+557 IVKMEADV
-567 EQCLYVT
+567 QQCLYVT

-631 RYGNVTL
+631 KYGNVTL

-661 SEKNDIKFVNSAAGN
+661 SEKNDIKFVNSATGN

-687 GAKKLVSML
+687 GAKKLTSLL

-737 EGEWVMSVGVTG
+737 EGEWVMSVGITG
-749 IPILMEVKEM
+749 KPILMEVKEM

-767 KELTI
+767 KDLTI

-804 EWMSYDITS
+804 EWVSYDITS
-813 IS
+813 IN

>member
-1 MALLSWLVYV
+1 M
-11 KPVNIKAMVKVCND
+11 AMVKVCND
-25 YYMIDALAGGEVI
+25 YFMIDALAGGQVI

-56 YNGVEVT
+56 YNGVEVS
-63 DPIEIS
+63 DPTEIS

-88 AVFMSSTNYVN
+88 AIFMSSTNYVN

-119 EQCFVTMAHDEGL
+119 EQGFVTMAHDEGL

-163 TSRAVDGDNVSVG
+163 TSRAVDSDNISVG

-189 IRATFRDGKWYYEL
+189 IRVTFRDGKWYYEL

-212 GGIKIGDVDFV
+212 GGVKIGDVDFV

-259 GPGNGDSSVREVLK
+259 GPGNGDSTVREVLK

-351 NTYDFICNTSK
+351 NTYDFVCNTHK
-362 GASTYKTSYQKVA
+362 GAGSYKTSYEKVA

-382 TNEVYMSI
+382 INEVYMSI

-405 EINNIKERLSDVESE
+405 EVNNIKERL
-420 LAVVRRIAEG
+420 
-430 KNAAYIF
+430 
-437 DTVDAMNE
+437 
-445 WLAVPE
+445 
-451 NTAKLRVGDSFWIRE
+451 
-466 QEVPD
+466 
-471 YWWDGTQALEQEGP
+471 
-485 KVDLSPY
+485 
-492 YTKDEINDIVNN
+492 
-504 INQKIEN
+504 
-511 KSTSIIF
+511 
-518 DTYIQMKSFVDDP
+518 
-531 TNADKLKE
+531 
-539 GTILLIRE
+539 
-547 KNVPD
+547 
-552 YYYDG
+552 
-557 AGIVKMEADV
+557 VKMEADV

-574 LANKPTESTI
+574 LANKPTESTV

-598 AIARWVDADGNDVF
+598 AIARWVDADGNNVF

-661 SEKNDIKFVNSAAGN
+661 SDKDEIKFVNSTTGN
-676 VTVVLNGTVSG
+676 VTVVFNATVSG
-687 GAKKLVSML
+687 GAKKLTSLL
-696 AVNEVVLTPGAAVS
+696 AVNEVVLTSGAAAS
-710 FTRNG
+710 FTRTG
-715 DEFVLTELFGV
+715 ETFTLSDLFGV

-731 LADANR
+731 LADSNR

-749 IPILMEVKEM
+749 KPILMEVKEM
-759 RKWDESIT
+759 RKWDESIVR
-767 KELTI
+767 ELTI

-804 EWMSYDITS
+804 EWVSYDIIS
-813 IS
+813 IN

>member
-1 MALLSWLVYV
+1 
-11 KPVNIKAMVKVCND
+11 MVKVCND

-88 AVFMSSTNYVN
+88 AIFMSSTNYVN

-119 EQCFVTMAHDEGL
+119 EQGFVTMAHDEGL

-139 VIINTGDKQA
+139 VVINAGDKQA

-189 IRATFRDGKWYYEL
+189 IRVTFRDGKWYYEL

-212 GGIKIGDVDFV
+212 GGVKIGNVDFV

-327 GYKGGTMSQDGYN
+327 GYKGGMMSQDGYN

-351 NTYDFICNTSK
+351 NTYDFVCHTSK
-362 GASTYKTSYQKVA
+362 GSSTYKTSYEKVA
-375 RITYNKL
+375 RVTYNKL

-420 LAVVRRIAEG
+420 LAVV
-430 KNAAYIF
+430 
-437 DTVDAMNE
+437 
-445 WLAVPE
+445 
-451 NTAKLRVGDSFWIRE
+451 
-466 QEVPD
+466 
-471 YWWDGTQALEQEGP
+471 
-485 KVDLSPY
+485 
-492 YTKDEINDIVNN
+492 
-504 INQKIEN
+504 
-511 KSTSIIF
+511 
-518 DTYIQMKSFVDDP
+518 
-531 TNADKLKE
+531 
-539 GTILLIRE
+539 
-547 KNVPD
+547 
-552 YYYDG
+552 
-557 AGIVKMEADV
+557 
-567 EQCLYVT
+567 EQCLYIT
-574 LANKPTESTI
+574 LTNKPTESTI
-584 SYTQDREVT
+584 SYTQDREVI

-661 SEKNDIKFVNSAAGN
+661 SEKNDIKFVNSATGN

-737 EGEWVMSVGVTG
+737 EGEWVMSVGITG
-749 IPILMEVKEM
+749 KPILMEVKEM

-804 EWMSYDITS
+804 EWVSYDITS
-813 IS
+813 IN

>member
-1 MALLSWLVYV
+1 
-11 KPVNIKAMVKVCND
+11 MVKVCND
-25 YYMIDALAGGEVI
+25 YFMIDALAGGQVV

-88 AVFMSSTNYVN
+88 AIFMSSTNYVN

-119 EQCFVTMAHDEGL
+119 EQGFVTMAHDEGL

-139 VIINTGDKQA
+139 VVINAGDKQA

-351 NTYDFICNTSK
+351 NTYDFVCHTSK
-362 GASTYKTSYQKVA
+362 GSSTYKTSYEKVA
-375 RITYNKL
+375 RVTYNKL

-420 LAVVRRIAEG
+420 LAVV
-430 KNAAYIF
+430 
-437 DTVDAMNE
+437 
-445 WLAVPE
+445 
-451 NTAKLRVGDSFWIRE
+451 
-466 QEVPD
+466 
-471 YWWDGTQALEQEGP
+471 
-485 KVDLSPY
+485 
-492 YTKDEINDIVNN
+492 
-504 INQKIEN
+504 
-511 KSTSIIF
+511 
-518 DTYIQMKSFVDDP
+518 
-531 TNADKLKE
+531 
-539 GTILLIRE
+539 
-547 KNVPD
+547 
-552 YYYDG
+552 
-557 AGIVKMEADV
+557 
-567 EQCLYVT
+567 EQCLYIT

-661 SEKNDIKFVNSAAGN
+661 SDKDEIKFVNSATGN
-676 VTVVLNGTVSG
+676 VTVVFNATVSG
-687 GAKKLVSML
+687 GAKKLTSLL
-696 AVNEVVLTPGAAVS
+696 AVNEVVLTPGAAAS
-710 FTRNG
+710 FTRTG
-715 DEFVLTELFGV
+715 ETFTLSDLFGV

-749 IPILMEVKEM
+749 KPILMEVKEM
-759 RKWDESIT
+759 RKWDESIVR
-767 KELTI
+767 ELTI

-777 KFPNVDIGF
+777 KFPNADIGF

-804 EWMSYDITS
+804 EWVSYDITS

>member
-1 MALLSWLVYV
+1 MSNLLIRDV
-11 KPVNIKAMVKVCND
+11 MVRTCND
-25 YYMIDALAGGEVI
+25 YYMIDAMAGGEVI

-56 YNGVEVT
+56 YNGVEVI

-69 RLDGLATKH
+69 RLDSLATKH
-78 QRVDEAYDDH
+78 QRVDQAYDDH

-105 MDKHMVVVEWRPDS
+105 MDKHMVVVEWRPES
-119 EQCFVTMAHDEGL
+119 EQGFVTMAHEQGL
-132 DGDSYYI
+132 EGDSYYI
-139 VIINTGDKQA
+139 VVINTGDKQA
-149 TIYTPVDPEDPKDG
+149 TIYTPVDPEEPKEDA
-163 TSRAVDGDNVSVG
+163 TRAEDDASVSVG

-181 ISPKQVER
+181 ISPRQVER
-189 IRATFRDGKWYYEL
+189 IRVTFRGGKWYYEL

-228 WESSSGRDL
+228 WDESSGRDL

-250 IDNLAVGWS
+250 IDNLGVGFA
-259 GPGNGDSSVREVLK
+259 GPGNNDDHVRSVLK

-285 VWMSVKDLRAKY
+285 VWMSVKDLRAQY
-297 YDILPEETYF
+297 YDILPEETQF
-307 MAYATWFGSKGTG
+307 IAYSTWFGSKGTG

-327 GYKGGTMSQDGYN
+327 GYKGGTMRQDGYN

-405 EINNIKERLSDVESE
+405 EINNIKERLSD
-420 LAVVRRIAEG
+420 
-430 KNAAYIF
+430 
-437 DTVDAMNE
+437 
-445 WLAVPE
+445 
-451 NTAKLRVGDSFWIRE
+451 
-466 QEVPD
+466 
-471 YWWDGTQALEQEGP
+471 
-485 KVDLSPY
+485 
-492 YTKDEINDIVNN
+492 
-504 INQKIEN
+504 IE
-511 KSTSIIF
+511 
-518 DTYIQMKSFVDDP
+518 
-531 TNADKLKE
+531 
-539 GTILLIRE
+539 
-547 KNVPD
+547 
-552 YYYDG
+552 
-557 AGIVKMEADV
+557 
-567 EQCLYVT
+567 EQCFYVP
-574 LANKPTESTI
+574 LANKPTESTV

-593 NFAPG
+593 NFIPG

-624 WITLIDT
+624 WIILIDT
-631 RYGNVTL
+631 KYGNVTL

-661 SEKNDIKFVNSAAGN
+661 SEKNDIKFVNSATGN
-676 VTVVLNGTVSG
+676 VTVVFNATVSG
-687 GAKKLVSML
+687 GAKKLTSLL
-696 AVNEVVLTPGAAVS
+696 AVNEVVLTPGAAAS
-710 FTRNG
+710 FTRTGENFTLS
-715 DEFVLTELFGV
+715 DLFGV

-737 EGEWVMSVGVTG
+737 EGEWVMSVGATG
-749 IPILMEVKEM
+749 KPILMEVKEM

-804 EWMSYDITS
+804 EWVSYDITS

>member
-1 MALLSWLVYV
+1 
-11 KPVNIKAMVKVCND
+11 MVKVCND
-25 YYMIDALAGGEVI
+25 YFMIDALAGGQVV

-88 AVFMSSTNYVN
+88 AIFMSSTNYVN

-119 EQCFVTMAHDEGL
+119 EQGFVTMAHDEGL

-139 VIINTGDKQA
+139 VVINAGDKQA

-351 NTYDFICNTSK
+351 NTYDFVCHTSK
-362 GASTYKTSYQKVA
+362 GSSTYKTSYEKVA
-375 RITYNKL
+375 RVTYNKL

-405 EINNIKERLSDVESE
+405 EINNIKER
-420 LAVVRRIAEG
+420 
-430 KNAAYIF
+430 
-437 DTVDAMNE
+437 
-445 WLAVPE
+445 
-451 NTAKLRVGDSFWIRE
+451 
-466 QEVPD
+466 
-471 YWWDGTQALEQEGP
+471 
-485 KVDLSPY
+485 
-492 YTKDEINDIVNN
+492 
-504 INQKIEN
+504 
-511 KSTSIIF
+511 
-518 DTYIQMKSFVDDP
+518 
-531 TNADKLKE
+531 
-539 GTILLIRE
+539 
-547 KNVPD
+547 
-552 YYYDG
+552 
-557 AGIVKMEADV
+557 IVKMEAYV
-567 EQCLYVT
+567 QQCLYVT

-631 RYGNVTL
+631 KYGNVTL

-661 SEKNDIKFVNSAAGN
+661 SEKNDIKFVNSATGN

-687 GAKKLVSML
+687 RAKKLVSML
-696 AVNEVVLTPGAAVS
+696 AVNEVVLTPGASVS

-737 EGEWVMSVGVTG
+737 EGEWVMSVGITG
-749 IPILMEVKEM
+749 KPILMEVKEM

-767 KELTI
+767 KDLTI

-804 EWMSYDITS
+804 EWVSYDITT

>member
-119 EQCFVTMAHDEGL
+119 EQGFVTMAHDEGL

-139 VIINTGDKQA
+139 VVINAGDKQA

-327 GYKGGTMSQDGYN
+327 GYKGGMMSQDGYN

-351 NTYDFICNTSK
+351 NTYDFVCNTHK
-362 GASTYKTSYQKVA
+362 GAGSYKTSYEKVA

-405 EINNIKERLSDVESE
+405 EINNIKERLSDVE
-420 LAVVRRIAEG
+420 
-430 KNAAYIF
+430 
-437 DTVDAMNE
+437 
-445 WLAVPE
+445 
-451 NTAKLRVGDSFWIRE
+451 
-466 QEVPD
+466 
-471 YWWDGTQALEQEGP
+471 
-485 KVDLSPY
+485 
-492 YTKDEINDIVNN
+492 
-504 INQKIEN
+504 
-511 KSTSIIF
+511 
-518 DTYIQMKSFVDDP
+518 
-531 TNADKLKE
+531 
-539 GTILLIRE
+539 
-547 KNVPD
+547 
-552 YYYDG
+552 
-557 AGIVKMEADV
+557 ADV
-567 EQCLYVT
+567 QQCLYIT

-584 SYTQDREVT
+584 SYTQDREVI

-598 AIARWVDADGNDVF
+598 AIARWIDADGNNVF

-624 WITLIDT
+624 WIILIDT
-631 RYGNVTL
+631 KYGNVTL

-661 SEKNDIKFVNSAAGN
+661 SEKNDIKFVNSATGN

-737 EGEWVMSVGVTG
+737 EGEWVMSVGATG
-749 IPILMEVKEM
+749 KPILMEVKEM

-804 EWMSYDITS
+804 EWVSYDITS
-813 IS
+813 IN

>member
-1 MALLSWLVYV
+1 
-11 KPVNIKAMVKVCND
+11 MVKVCND
-25 YYMIDALAGGEVI
+25 YFMIDALAGGQVV

-88 AVFMSSTNYVN
+88 AIFMSSTNYVN

-119 EQCFVTMAHDEGL
+119 EQGFVTMAHDEGL

-139 VIINTGDKQA
+139 VVINAGDKQA

-351 NTYDFICNTSK
+351 NTYDFVCHTSK
-362 GASTYKTSYQKVA
+362 GSSTYKTSYEKVA
-375 RITYNKL
+375 RVTYNKL

-420 LAVVRRIAEG
+420 LAVV
-430 KNAAYIF
+430 K
-437 DTVDAMNE
+437 
-445 WLAVPE
+445 
-451 NTAKLRVGDSFWIRE
+451 
-466 QEVPD
+466 
-471 YWWDGTQALEQEGP
+471 
-485 KVDLSPY
+485 
-492 YTKDEINDIVNN
+492 
-504 INQKIEN
+504 
-511 KSTSIIF
+511 
-518 DTYIQMKSFVDDP
+518 
-531 TNADKLKE
+531 
-539 GTILLIRE
+539 
-547 KNVPD
+547 
-552 YYYDG
+552 
-557 AGIVKMEADV
+557 ADV
-567 EQCLYVT
+567 QQCLYVT

-584 SYTQDREVT
+584 SYTQDREVI

-631 RYGNVTL
+631 KYGNVTL

-653 GSRLQAIN
+653 GSMLQAIN
-661 SEKNDIKFVNSAAGN
+661 SEKNDIKFVNSATGN

-737 EGEWVMSVGVTG
+737 EGEWVMSVGITG
-749 IPILMEVKEM
+749 KPILMEVKEM

-767 KELTI
+767 KDLTI

-804 EWMSYDITS
+804 EWVSYDITS

>member
-11 KPVNIKAMVKVCND
+11 KPVNIKVMVKVCND

-56 YNGVEVT
+56 YNGIEVT

-88 AVFMSSTNYVN
+88 AIFMSSTNYVN

-119 EQCFVTMAHDEGL
+119 EQGFVTMAHDEGL
-132 DGDSYYI
+132 DGDIYYI
-139 VIINTGDKQA
+139 VVINAGDKQA

-189 IRATFRDGKWYYEL
+189 IRVTFRDGKWYYEL

-259 GPGNGDSSVREVLK
+259 GPGNGDSAVREVLK

-351 NTYDFICNTSK
+351 NTYDFVCHTSK
-362 GASTYKTSYQKVA
+362 GSSTYKTSYEKVA
-375 RITYNKL
+375 RVTYNKL

-420 LAVVRRIAEG
+420 LAVV
-430 KNAAYIF
+430 
-437 DTVDAMNE
+437 
-445 WLAVPE
+445 
-451 NTAKLRVGDSFWIRE
+451 
-466 QEVPD
+466 
-471 YWWDGTQALEQEGP
+471 
-485 KVDLSPY
+485 
-492 YTKDEINDIVNN
+492 
-504 INQKIEN
+504 
-511 KSTSIIF
+511 
-518 DTYIQMKSFVDDP
+518 
-531 TNADKLKE
+531 
-539 GTILLIRE
+539 
-547 KNVPD
+547 
-552 YYYDG
+552 
-557 AGIVKMEADV
+557 
-567 EQCLYVT
+567 EQCLYIT

-598 AIARWVDADGNDVF
+598 AIARWIDADGNNVF

-631 RYGNVTL
+631 KYGNVTL

-661 SEKNDIKFVNSAAGN
+661 SEKNDIKFVNSVTGN

-737 EGEWVMSVGVTG
+737 EGEWVMSVGITG
-749 IPILMEVKEM
+749 KPILMEVKEM

-767 KELTI
+767 KDLTI

-804 EWMSYDITS
+804 EWVSYDITS